1 MASLPI
7 GTCAI
12 NLPDSPRGKWRLPE
26 PADCHHNSGMSRR
39 SFEITADLM
48 LRAYRHGLFPMAET
62 RRGERL
68 YWLDPD
74 KRGVLPLDR
83 FHVPRRLARTV
94 QSGPFAVS
102 VDQDFAAVIGGCAA
116 AVPGREDTWIN
127 PQIERLFGE
136 LHQLGH
142 AHSVETWLGEE
153 LVGGLYGV
161 AIGGAFFGESM
172 FSFARDASKVALVH
186 LVARLRL
193 GGFRLLDTQ
202 FVTAHLSQFGAI
214 ELPRKQYHKLLA
226 EALIGEADFAAL
238 PLHEPIRGSDA
249 LARATG
255 A

>member
-1 MASLPI
+1 
-7 GTCAI
+7 
-12 NLPDSPRGKWRLPE
+12 
-26 PADCHHNSGMSRR
+26 MSRR
-39 SFEITADLM
+39 TVEITTELM

-94 QSGPFAVS
+94 LSGPFAVS

-116 AVPGREDTWIN
+116 AAPGRDDTWIN

-136 LHQLGH
+136 LYQLGH

-161 AIGGAFFGESM
+161 SIGGAFFGESM

-193 GGFRLLDTQ
+193 GGYRLLDTQ
-202 FVTAHLSQFGAI
+202 FVTAHLAQFGAE
-214 ELPRKQYHKLLA
+214 ELAREDYKTQLNQALA
-226 EALIGEADFAAL
+226 APAEFVAAPEPAAL
-238 PLHEPIRGSDA
+238 EAEIRR
-249 LARATG
+249 LATR
-255 A
+255 